1 MPSSRGSSQS
11 RDQTQVFHIAGR
23 FFTTWAT
30 EEAHSSYKT
39 KQLCPLVFTQMC
51 WKLLYLH
58 KTWTQIFMVASFII
72 VKTWKQPRCPSV
84 GKWVN
89 KLWCTH
95 TLEYYSALRRSELS
109 SHKYIQRNPKCTSL
123 TVRSQSEEAAYP
135 MIPTTWHSG
144 KGKTM
149 EMVKRSVVAR
159 VGGKQGEIGGTWG
172 F

>member
-30 EEAHSSYKT
+30 EEAYSSYKT

-72 VKTWKQPRCPSV
+72 VKTWKQPRYLSI
-84 GKWVN
+84 GEWMN
-89 KLWCTH
+89 KLW
-95 TLEYYSALRRSELS
+95 
-109 SHKYIQRNPKCTSL
+109 YIQDTGIFFSAKEMSYQGTYAHPWLIHVDVWQKTTKFCKAIIL
-123 TVRSQSEEAAYP
+123 QSKNKFLKILP
-135 MIPTTWHSG
+135 NRI
-144 KGKTM
+144 
-149 EMVKRSVVAR
+149 
-159 VGGKQGEIGGTWG
+159 
-172 F
+172 